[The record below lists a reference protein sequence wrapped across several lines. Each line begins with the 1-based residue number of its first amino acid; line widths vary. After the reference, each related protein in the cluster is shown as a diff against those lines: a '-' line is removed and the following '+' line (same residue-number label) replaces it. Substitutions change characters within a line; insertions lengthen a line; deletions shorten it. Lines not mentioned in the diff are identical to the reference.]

1 MRHSKEKNKNNF
13 NPTGLSCSTLDTGEP
28 SFTGTT
34 KQFKMELSWLSR
46 EDFKERVVEI
56 WNKPIIGQNAVQRW
70 NRKLGALRK
79 YLRGWAARHKHGQ
92 KHNLQT
98 LDTLAETRLLTDGE
112 REQPANAR
120 DGLIKL

>member
-1 MRHSKEKNKNNF
+1 
-13 NPTGLSCSTLDTGEP
+13 
-28 SFTGTT
+28 
-34 KQFKMELSWLSR
+34 MELSWLTH

-79 YLRGWAARHKHGQ
+79 YLRGWTARHKHGQ

-112 REQPANAR
+112 REQLANAR
-120 DGLIKL
+120 DGLINL